1 MVKIEFAKGAKTIEL
16 IEEVYSKDEAQ
27 AIAEQN
33 KSKAFGVMTGIM
45 KMFDKQKRQIV
56 MSQYQKRYEPFW
68 HVVGESVQE
77 YKRRSHYGFQV
88 KPEVRSIT
96 FNSRKINVSQ
106 DEPYVHFD
114 AEDHCFENY
123 TKETLQSA
131 VHEKEKNL
139 ERYLAAKKKAIRSIE
154 NAQSKDAIVEPI
166 NIRASFIVN
175 NLIKELIKPIQADTI
190 IQEIVEIK
198 RLALLLRP
206 VHVFEFH
213 EEGAESGK
221 TIEVDAV
228 TGAWKRGE
236 RILSEEMKKRLVSEG
251 MFEVGAELAATLIP
265 GAGVAATL
273 GKKLHEHQEMKRNI
287 KQMKKWRKA
296 YDTRKKKK

>member
-1 MVKIEFAKGAKTIEL
+1 MVKIVFARGAKTIEVL
-16 IEEVYSKDEAQ
+16 QDAYSKEEAQ

-33 KSKAFGVMTGIM
+33 KSKAFGVITGIM
-45 KMFDKQKRQIV
+45 KMFEKQKRQI
-56 MSQYQKRYEPFW
+56 SLSAYQKRYEPFW
-68 HVVGESVQE
+68 HLIGESVQE

-88 KPEVRSIT
+88 RPEVRSIT
-96 FNSRKINVSQ
+96 FNGRTIAVSQ

-123 TKETLQSA
+123 SKEILQSA

-139 ERYLAAKKKAIRSIE
+139 ERYLGAKKKAVRNVESV
-154 NAQSKDAIVEPI
+154 QKGDAVMEPI
-166 NIRASFIVN
+166 SIRASFIVN
-175 NLIKELIKPIQADTI
+175 QLIKELVRPIQADTI

-198 RLALLLRP
+198 RLALILRP
-206 VHVFEFH
+206 VHVFEFR
-213 EEGAESGK
+213 EEGAEHGK

-236 RILSEEMKKRLVSEG
+236 RILSAEMKKRLVSEG

-273 GKKLHEHQEMKRNI
+273 GKKLHEHQELKRQI
-287 KQMKKWRKA
+287 RQMKKWRKA
-296 YDTRKKKK
+296 YETRKKRK